1 MKITEAEFER
11 LFKEN
16 QPKLKSFIYRLM
28 TNTEDVEDLSQ
39 ETFIKAY
46 KNMDSFQGKSS
57 FKTWLFAIASNLI
70 KDHFKAQKRWARNA
84 QDNCSQSIKNS
95 SELQQQVMD
104 VYFKNEFEIKN
115 HIDYCFTCVMKYLP
129 LERHIAIM
137 LADIYDFRVIEI
149 AEILN
154 KTVGSVKHVLF
165 TARKTMKQVFDED
178 CTLIHKTGA
187 CWKCSELSNTGNSKA
202 ETQKKIAELEMVKAK
217 DKASTER
224 LYKMRTALIKA
235 IDPLESSN
243 FQLHDFLLNQTDAAN
258 GKSYPRVDKACVD
271 L

>member
-1 MKITEAEFER
+1 MEITEPEFEQ

-16 QPKLKSFIYRLM
+16 QPKLKSFIYRLV

-46 KNMDSFQGKSS
+46 KNLNKFRGEST
-57 FKTWLFAIASNLI
+57 FKTWLFAIANNLI
-70 KDHFKAQKRWARNA
+70 KDHFRAQKRWTRNA

-95 SELQQQVMD
+95 SELQEQVMT
-104 VYFKNEFEIKN
+104 VYFKNEFDIKN

-137 LADIYDFRVIEI
+137 LADIYEFKI
-149 AEILN
+149 AEIASIMGR
-154 KTVGSVKHVLF
+154 TQGGIKHLLF
-165 TARKTMKQVFDED
+165 KGRKTMKEVFAED

-202 ETQKKIAELEMVKAK
+202 ETQRKISELELVKAK
-217 DKASTER
+217 QRGDTTK
-224 LYKMRTALIKA
+224 LYKIRTALIKE
-235 IDPLESSN
+235 IDPLQSSN
-243 FQLHDFLLNQTDAAN
+243 IQLHDFLLNQTNAAN
-258 GKSYPRVDKACVD
+258 GKTYPKVDKDCKD

>member
-1 MKITEAEFER
+1 MEISNKEFEL
-11 LFKEN
+11 LFKKHQDN
-16 QPKLKSFIYRLM
+16 LKSFIYRLV

-46 KNMDSFQGKSS
+46 KNIAAFKEKST
-57 FKTWLFAIASNLI
+57 FKTWIFAIANNLI

-95 SELQQQVMD
+95 TEMQQQAMD
-104 VYFKNEFEIKN
+104 EYFNGTFEIKN

-129 LERHIAIM
+129 LERHISIM
-137 LADIYDFRVIEI
+137 LADIYDFKVSEI
-149 AEILN
+149 AIIMN
-154 KTVGSVKHVLF
+154 KTLGSVKHLLF
-165 TARKTMKQVFDED
+165 TGRKTMKQVFNED

-202 ETQKKIAELEMVKAK
+202 ETQKKIATLEMVKAK
-217 DKASTER
+217 DSADGTK
-224 LYKMRTALIKA
+224 LYKLRTKLIKA
-235 IDPLESSN
+235 INPMESSSCN
-243 FQLHDFLLNQTDAAN
+243 LHDFLLKQTDKAT
-258 GKSYPRVDKACVD
+258 GKNYPRINKDCKD

>member
-1 MKITEAEFER
+1 MKITESEFEQ

-16 QPKLKSFIYRLM
+16 QPKLKSFIYRLV

-46 KNMDSFQGKSS
+46 KNIHSFQEKSS

-70 KDHFKAQKRWARNA
+70 KDHFRAQKRWARNA

-95 SELQQQVMD
+95 SELQQHVMD

-137 LADIYDFRVIEI
+137 LADIYDFKVIEI

-165 TARKTMKQVFDED
+165 TARKSMKHVFNED
-178 CTLIHKTGA
+178 CTLVHKTGA

-202 ETQKKIAELEMVKAK
+202 ETQKKIAELDMVKAN

-224 LYKMRTALIKA
+224 LYKMRTALIKG
-235 IDPLESSN
+235 INPLESNN
-243 FQLHDFLLNQTDAAN
+243 FQLHDFLLNQTDSAN
-258 GKSYPRVDKACVD
+258 GKSYPKVDKACKD

>member
-1 MKITEAEFER
+1 MKITDAEFDR

-16 QPKLKSFIYRLM
+16 QPKLKSFIYRLV
-28 TNTEDVEDLSQ
+28 TNTHDVEDLSQ
-39 ETFIKAY
+39 EIFIKAY
-46 KNMDSFQGKSS
+46 KNIHSFQEKSS

-70 KDHFKAQKRWARNA
+70 KDHFKAQKRWTRNA

-95 SELQQQVMD
+95 SELQEEVME

-137 LADIYDFRVIEI
+137 MADIYDFKVNEI
-149 AEILN
+149 AEVLN
-154 KTVGSVKHVLF
+154 KSLGSVKHMLF
-165 TARKTMKQVFDED
+165 TSRKTMKQVFDED

-202 ETQKKIAELEMVKAK
+202 ETQRKIAELELVKAK
-217 DKASTER
+217 EQANASK
-224 LYKMRTALIKA
+224 LYNMRTALIKG
-235 IDPLESSN
+235 IDPLQSSN
-243 FQLHDFLLNQTDAAN
+243 FQLHDFLLNQTDHAN
-258 GKSYPRVDKACVD
+258 GKTYPKVEKECKD

>member
-1 MKITEAEFER
+1 MKITESEFEQ

-16 QPKLKSFIYRLM
+16 QPKLKSFIYRLV

-46 KNMDSFQGKSS
+46 KNLHKFKGEST
-57 FKTWLFAIASNLI
+57 FKTWLFAIANNLI
-70 KDHFKAQKRWARNA
+70 KDHFKAQKRWTRNA

-95 SELQQQVMD
+95 SVLQEQVMN
-104 VYFKNEFEIKN
+104 VYAKNAFDIKN

-137 LADIYDFRVIEI
+137 LADIYDFKI
-149 AEILN
+149 AEICKIMD
-154 KTVGSVKHVLF
+154 KTEGSIKHLLF
-165 TARKTMKQVFDED
+165 KGRKTMKEVFAED

-187 CWKCSELSNTGNSKA
+187 CWKCSELSNTGNTKA
-202 ETQKKIAELEMVKAK
+202 ETQKKIAQLELVKANK
-217 DKASTER
+217 RGDTTK
-224 LYKMRTALIKA
+224 LYKMRTALIKG
-235 IDPLESSN
+235 IDPLQSSN
-243 FQLHDFLLNQTDAAN
+243 FQLHDFLLNQTNAAN
-258 GKSYPRVDKACVD
+258 GKTYPKVDKPCGD